1 MKAIME
7 PIFGNGVDVETVN
20 QILKNIGD
28 EYLSQTPLIEVISDG
43 LPEGINGA
51 FDSLTGI
58 IYLSQSFVRSNA
70 SNPTAITF
78 VLLKEIGH
86 YIDSKINSYDSP
98 GDEGEIF
105 ARTVLNLGIT
115 EPEIS
120 KLKAEDATTTIIL
133 NNREVVVEQSTT
145 TNLST
150 ITSSP
155 LGGSVAPNMLGNNE
169 PISSKEIIEKLSSVK
184 TVFTALGNTITQN
197 PLFTQNVS
205 LLPKRFDSNTA
216 TVFLTEVS
224 DRVDKTLSTLANTP
238 NLDFNTIVEQFSKSI
253 ESIGTLKVAIDGQ
266 LISPEL
272 IKTIKLG
279 VNTEIVF
286 NFDFSKLFTISETL
300 AGNTSFEIA
309 GTKTQATINGNAN
322 GSGTLGFNFSI
333 GIDKVGKVFIN
344 EGGFLTSDI
353 DLNATLAGNAAIKG
367 LVNAG
372 INGTG
377 TLNLDAQLKIDD
389 GDTILKERLY
399 LSDDTALTFFA
410 PNAASFTGGIV
421 LDQATVKGSIP
432 ALSELEL
439 AIAASG
445 SLDFVTGEA
454 KLAVKQDALL
464 DALVN
469 ATEKGISSLANQ
481 SAKIAQLTQ
490 NIPIVGDDLSTTLSS
505 TIKKGLGFDAPD
517 KGTKA
522 YLESLGIT
530 VEKSITPEQFFS
542 GNFLTSD
549 ALLLRYNSSIRDTFQ
564 LLNAAGNLD
573 VGVAKFTVNGNLQ
586 ANPNLAFDIRFG
598 LDLVNGPFMLEGG
611 IIDAKLPIT
620 GNFNGSASIG
630 KLLKG
635 DVNIS
640 NATLNPEAKLTFSD
654 FDNVANERFY
664 LLGSNNTLSLE
675 TILGKKE
682 AIALTGNLALDA
694 ALTAANPA
702 ENLNIPLLKSLNL
715 GSFTWNASVQYDL
728 VTGKADY
735 TIKNDAR
742 ITAIANLFQGKQGDI
757 INLFLEDLV
766 GSSNP
771 IPKEIRTILTQEI
784 PLLGKNLLDIIGVP
798 KGLQILIEPEKFKG
812 KSIEQINDKT
822 GLRENDILDLSFNLV
837 KTDNILKLLSGQDI
851 DVISLDVKQTLASFE
866 KKIKVLPSTTVFTFY
881 GIAGISAGVDIEASL
896 SMLLDT
902 TIGFDTQGF
911 YVIENGAKAP
921 SGRTVGNTLFSLNP
935 TITGILTGTLDLI
948 TVLDLIDIAGRVS
961 LIGQLGLRLDDSPS
975 GVDSDPKVRL
985 AGLNDTNLYPTLKLD
1000 LGFGLTS
1007 TLLPVGNLGLPLIKK
1022 GELEKSVPLYNKS
1035 AGSLADIKNDVKS
1048 FVDKTRAEGG
1058 LKVYALGLITG
1069 SPTLLTAGTALF
1081 ATSPQVTQAFSELAT
1096 GLKESG
1102 RDMLGAAKSIAEVV
1116 KEYSL
1121 DLGQTAKF
1129 LYQEFSGGVAGV
1141 ANALYN
1147 GVTKNI
1153 GDIAKGLYKG
1163 VTQNLGSIAGG
1174 LYNGVTK
1181 NIGSVAKGLYD
1192 GVTTNL
1198 GSVAK
1203 GLYDGV
1209 TTNLGSVAKGLYDG
1223 VTTNL
1228 GSVAKGLYDGVTTN
1242 LGSVARGLYNGVTT
1256 SLDSIAKGLYDG
1268 VTQDLTKIAKAIIG
1282 EFGTG
1287 FSFILGNLITRF
1299 LPDGSKIQEF
1309 FDGAGKLLKK
1319 VEFFN
1324 DGVSEK
1330 VRSFYS
1336 NGVRIAQDVFRSAG
1350 NLAEKIEYFGD
1361 GVSYKVRTFYSNG
1374 VRTAQNI
1381 WRSAGDFAEAIE
1393 FFGDGVSYKV
1403 RTFYSKGVRT
1413 AQNIWRSAGDFAEAI
1428 EFFGDGVSYKVR
1440 TFYSKGVRTAQNI
1453 WRSAG
1458 DFAEAIEFFGDGV
1471 SYKVRTFYS
1480 KGVRTA
1486 QDVFGSAGKL
1496 AEKIEFF
1503 ADGVS
1508 YKVRNF
1514 YSNGVNTAR
1523 NIWRSPGD
1531 LAQVIEWSG
1540 NVTKVFDYAGGK
1552 LNKYS
1557 EFVGGTLEKYWDSV
1571 KGWWDSAKGWW
1582 NAIKPRWWPF

>member
-1 MKAIME
+1 MSNNLGLISAASLNESAQFTMDEAKSTFSSYPISGDLSGEFKIPKLAGTTYENLSPEPLQKFENSAIAKNISAFGLEQNNVTEVLVQALEGTKLELGELQKSPDMKAIME
-7 PIFGNGVDVETVN
+7 PIFGNGVDLETVN
-20 QILKNIGD
+20 QIFKNIGD
-28 EYLSQTPLIEVISDG
+28 NYLSQTPLIEVISEG

-58 IYLSQSFVRSNA
+58 IYLSQNFVTSNA

-169 PISSKEIIEKLSSVK
+169 PISSKEILDKLSSVK

-216 TVFLTEVS
+216 TVFLSELR

-286 NFDFSKLFTISETL
+286 NLDFSKLFTISETL

-389 GDTILKERLY
+389 GDTLLNERLY

-410 PNAASFTGGIV
+410 PNAASFAGGIV
-421 LDQATVKGSIP
+421 LDRATVKGSIP

-542 GNFLTSD
+542 GDFLTSD
-549 ALLLRYNSSIRDTFQ
+549 ALSLRYNSSIRDTFQ

-573 VGVAKFTVNGNLQ
+573 VGVANFTVGNLDIDLAKFTVNGNLQ

-611 IIDAKLPIT
+611 ILDAKLPIT
-620 GNFNGSASIG
+620 GNFNGSAGIG

-664 LLGSNNTLSLE
+664 LLGSNQLSLD
-675 TILGKKE
+675 TIFEKKE
-682 AIALTGNLALDA
+682 AIALTGNLDLSA
-694 ALTAANPA
+694 ALTIANPL
-702 ENLNIPLLKSLNL
+702 ENLNIPLIKEIIPSGFN
-715 GSFTWNASVQYDL
+715 FTWNAGIQYNL
-728 VTGKADY
+728 ATGTGKY
-735 TIKNDAR
+735 EVQNDAK
-742 ITAIANLFQGKQGDI
+742 IEAILGLFQGSKQSI
-757 INLFLEDLV
+757 INRFLEDLV

-798 KGLQILIEPEKFKG
+798 KGLQLLIEPEKFKG

-822 GLRENDILDLSFNLV
+822 GMGEKDILDFSLDLV

-851 DVISLDVKQTLASFE
+851 DVISLDIKQTLASFE
-866 KKIKVLPSTTVFTFY
+866 KKITVLPSTTVFTFY
-881 GIAGISAGVDIEASL
+881 GIAGISAGVDIEAKL
-896 SMLLDT
+896 SMLVDT
-902 TIGFDTQGF
+902 MVGVDTQGF
-911 YVIENGAKAP
+911 YVVE
-921 SGRTVGNTLFSLNP
+921 SGSQRDSLSRKVGEMLFSLNP

-961 LIGQLGLRLDDSPS
+961 LIGQLGLRLDDSPLGS
-975 GVDSDPKVRL
+975 DSDPKVRL
-985 AGLNDTNLYPTLKLD
+985 ARLKDKIDEILHPTVKLD

-1007 TLLPVGNLGLPLIKK
+1007 TLFPIGNLGLPLIKK
-1022 GELEKSVPLYNKS
+1022 GEVEKIVPLYNES

-1058 LKVYALGLITG
+1058 LKVYALGVITG
-1069 SPTLLTAGTALF
+1069 DPTLLTAGTALF
-1081 ATSPQVTQAFSELAT
+1081 ATSPPVTQAFSELAT

-1147 GVTKNI
+1147 GVTQNI
-1153 GDIAKGLYKG
+1153 GDIAKILKNELGTGLVDLAKILK
-1163 VTQNLGSIAGG
+1163 NELGTG
-1174 LYNGVTK
+1174 LVD
-1181 NIGSVAKGLYD
+1181 VAKILKNELGTGLVD
-1192 GVTTNL
+1192 
-1198 GSVAK
+1198 VAK
-1203 GLYDGV
+1203 ILK
-1209 TTNLGSVAKGLYDG
+1209 NELGASLADVAKILKNELGTGLVD
-1223 VTTNL
+1223 
-1228 GSVAKGLYDGVTTN
+1228 VAKILKN
-1242 LGSVARGLYNGVTT
+1242 EL
-1256 SLDSIAKGLYDG
+1256 
-1268 VTQDLTKIAKAIIG
+1268 
-1282 EFGTG
+1282 GTG
-1287 FSFILGNLITRF
+1287 LVDVAKILKNELGASLA
-1299 LPDGSKIQEF
+1299 DVAKI
-1309 FDGAGKLLKK
+1309 DRK
-1319 VEFFN
+1319 
-1324 DGVSEK
+1324 
-1330 VRSFYS
+1330 
-1336 NGVRIAQDVFRSAG
+1336 
-1350 NLAEKIEYFGD
+1350 
-1361 GVSYKVRTFYSNG
+1361 
-1374 VRTAQNI
+1374 
-1381 WRSAGDFAEAIE
+1381 
-1393 FFGDGVSYKV
+1393 
-1403 RTFYSKGVRT
+1403 
-1413 AQNIWRSAGDFAEAI
+1413 
-1428 EFFGDGVSYKVR
+1428 
-1440 TFYSKGVRTAQNI
+1440 
-1453 WRSAG
+1453 
-1458 DFAEAIEFFGDGV
+1458 
-1471 SYKVRTFYS
+1471 
-1480 KGVRTA
+1480 
-1486 QDVFGSAGKL
+1486 
-1496 AEKIEFF
+1496 
-1503 ADGVS
+1503 
-1508 YKVRNF
+1508 
-1514 YSNGVNTAR
+1514 
-1523 NIWRSPGD
+1523 
-1531 LAQVIEWSG
+1531 
-1540 NVTKVFDYAGGK
+1540 
-1552 LNKYS
+1552 
-1557 EFVGGTLEKYWDSV
+1557 SV
-1571 KGWWDSAKGWW
+1571 V
-1582 NAIKPRWWPF
+1582 

>member
-1 MKAIME
+1 M
-7 PIFGNGVDVETVN
+7 
-20 QILKNIGD
+20 
-28 EYLSQTPLIEVISDG
+28 
-43 LPEGINGA
+43 
-51 FDSLTGI
+51 
-58 IYLSQSFVRSNA
+58 IYL
-70 SNPTAITF
+70 
-78 VLLKEIGH
+78 LH
-86 YIDSKINSYDSP
+86 YH
-98 GDEGEIF
+98 
-105 ARTVLNLGIT
+105 
-115 EPEIS
+115 
-120 KLKAEDATTTIIL
+120 
-133 NNREVVVEQSTT
+133 Q
-145 TNLST
+145 LS
-150 ITSSP
+150 
-155 LGGSVAPNMLGNNE
+155 
-169 PISSKEIIEKLSSVK
+169 
-184 TVFTALGNTITQN
+184 
-197 PLFTQNVS
+197 
-205 LLPKRFDSNTA
+205 
-216 TVFLTEVS
+216 
-224 DRVDKTLSTLANTP
+224 
-238 NLDFNTIVEQFSKSI
+238 
-253 ESIGTLKVAIDGQ
+253 
-266 LISPEL
+266 
-272 IKTIKLG
+272 
-279 VNTEIVF
+279 
-286 NFDFSKLFTISETL
+286 
-300 AGNTSFEIA
+300 
-309 GTKTQATINGNAN
+309 
-322 GSGTLGFNFSI
+322 
-333 GIDKVGKVFIN
+333 
-344 EGGFLTSDI
+344 
-353 DLNATLAGNAAIKG
+353 
-367 LVNAG
+367 
-372 INGTG
+372 
-377 TLNLDAQLKIDD
+377 
-389 GDTILKERLY
+389 
-399 LSDDTALTFFA
+399 
-410 PNAASFTGGIV
+410 
-421 LDQATVKGSIP
+421 
-432 ALSELEL
+432 
-439 AIAASG
+439 
-445 SLDFVTGEA
+445 
-454 KLAVKQDALL
+454 
-464 DALVN
+464 
-469 ATEKGISSLANQ
+469 
-481 SAKIAQLTQ
+481 
-490 NIPIVGDDLSTTLSS
+490 
-505 TIKKGLGFDAPD
+505 KKGLGFDAPD

-542 GNFLTSD
+542 GDFLTSD
-549 ALLLRYNSSIRDTFQ
+549 ALSLRYNSSIRDTFQ

-573 VGVAKFTVNGNLQ
+573 VGIAKFTVNGNLQ

-757 INLFLEDLV
+757 INRFLEDLV

-798 KGLQILIEPEKFKG
+798 KGLQVLIEPEKFKG

-822 GLRENDILDLSFNLV
+822 GLREKDILDLSFNLV
-837 KTDNILKLLSGQDI
+837 KPDNILKLLSGQDI
-851 DVISLDVKQTLASFE
+851 DVISLDVKQTLASVE

-1000 LGFGLTS
+1000 LEFGLTS

-1058 LKVYALGLITG
+1058 LKVYALGVITG